1 MFQFLLNATQE
12 NHIQEFSPTGPDFV
26 KKFKKKFYVDDLN
39 TSVYSVDEGINL
51 CNKLKISF
59 QKAKFNLIKWL
70 SYNATWIF
78 VIAQHKL
85 SCKCWIGEECC
96 K

>member
-1 MFQFLLNATQE
+1 MFQFLLTATQE

-51 CNKLKISF
+51 CNKLKFSF
-59 QKAKFNLIKWL
+59 QKAKFNLIKW
-70 SYNATWIF
+70 
-78 VIAQHKL
+78 
-85 SCKCWIGEECC
+85 
-96 K
+96 